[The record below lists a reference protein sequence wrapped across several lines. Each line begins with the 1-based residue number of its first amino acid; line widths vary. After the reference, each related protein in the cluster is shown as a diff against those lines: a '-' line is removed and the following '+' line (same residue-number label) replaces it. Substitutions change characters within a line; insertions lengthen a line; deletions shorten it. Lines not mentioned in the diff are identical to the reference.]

1 MSSGLGS
8 SSWGSFWAA
17 RNRRLVGVARA
28 ASSARIDDSRPTTK
42 GCIMW
47 GNTTMSRSGTSG
59 RLSNAGV
66 VRAAVFIWVLASFG
80 LPDAG
85 RGLAPLPRLAKDR
98 DWVRVVLDDVFGDDA
113 FLDVVVRRDLVH
125 HVEHEVFDDDLQS
138 PGADVSGQGLFG

>member
-47 GNTTMSRSGTSG
+47 GKTTMSRSGTSG
-59 RLSNAGV
+59 RLSNAGLV
-66 VRAAVFIWVLASFG
+66 WSAVFIWVLASSG
-80 LPDAG
+80 LPDWNAG
-85 RGLAPLPRLAKDR
+85 GGLAPLPRLAKDR

-113 FLDVVVRRDLVH
+113 FLDVVV
-125 HVEHEVFDDDLQS
+125 
-138 PGADVSGQGLFG
+138 